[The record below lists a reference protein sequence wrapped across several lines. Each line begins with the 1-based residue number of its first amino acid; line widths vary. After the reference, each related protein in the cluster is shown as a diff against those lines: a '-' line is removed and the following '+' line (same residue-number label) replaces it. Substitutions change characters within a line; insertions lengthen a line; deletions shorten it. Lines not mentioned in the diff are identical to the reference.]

1 MDEKDTIVTEEP
13 RGELVIKTLA
23 MPADTNP
30 SGDIF
35 GGWLLSQMDIGGGII
50 ARTTAGCRVTTVA
63 ITGMRFWAP
72 VHVGDT
78 VCVFAELL
86 KIGRTSMTFS
96 ITAWV
101 TACDRGE
108 KNILVT
114 EAVFTYVAIDRHGT
128 PVPVK
133 RER

>member
-1 MDEKDTIVTEEP
+1 
-13 RGELVIKTLA
+13 
-23 MPADTNP
+23 
-30 SGDIF
+30 
-35 GGWLLSQMDIGGGII
+35 MDIGGGII
-50 ARTTAGCRVTTVA
+50 ARKTAGTRVTTVA
-63 ITGMRFWAP
+63 ITGMRFWTP

-101 TACDRGE
+101 TASDRGE
-108 KNILVT
+108 KNTLVT
-114 EAVFTYVAIDRHGT
+114 EAVFTYVAIDGRGT

-133 RER
+133 REGEEAGDHVSTD